1 MQTFTSRAAGLRG
14 HQLRAVVFAVGSPAG
29 VPEAAAFLAGLPV
42 LSCPVIIWAD
52 TDARAALT
60 AAVPDGWAEPTDG
73 AWWTDQSVWLL
84 DPERVTTLDQ
94 GRFQIETG
102 SSLTSPFGRLCSSL
116 RTNFGSRVFLA
127 ATDDSI
133 TDDVFVRLLVGRG
146 AQLVETVDR
155 PGGGA
160 TYAPIPVI
168 LEHLATKCSHDL
180 ADLEGAVA

>member
-29 VPEAAAFLAGLPV
+29 VPDAAAFLAGLSE
-42 LSCPVIIWAD
+42 LSCPVAIWAAH
-52 TDARAALT
+52 DAREALI
-60 AAVPDGWAEPTDG
+60 AAVPTGWAEPTDG
-73 AWWTDQSVWLL
+73 AWWTDEPVWLL

-94 GRFQIETG
+94 GRFQIDAG

-127 ATDDSI
+127 ATDGSI

-146 AQLVETVDR
+146 ARLVETVDR

-160 TYAPIPVI
+160 THAPVPVI
-168 LEHLATKCSHDL
+168 LEHLATKCSPDL